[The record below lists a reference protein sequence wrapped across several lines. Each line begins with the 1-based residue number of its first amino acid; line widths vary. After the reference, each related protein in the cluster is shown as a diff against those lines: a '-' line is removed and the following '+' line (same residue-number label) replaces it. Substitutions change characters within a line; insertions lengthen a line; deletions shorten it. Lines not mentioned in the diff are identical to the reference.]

1 MFFLKKF
8 ISISLKWQGDAY
20 SNDYLK
26 IVKPNTHTERNL
38 YLSFCKES
46 LYLSFCKESNL
57 KYSQRHS
64 EISIEYDCTG
74 DRD

>member
-46 LYLSFCKESNL
+46 NL